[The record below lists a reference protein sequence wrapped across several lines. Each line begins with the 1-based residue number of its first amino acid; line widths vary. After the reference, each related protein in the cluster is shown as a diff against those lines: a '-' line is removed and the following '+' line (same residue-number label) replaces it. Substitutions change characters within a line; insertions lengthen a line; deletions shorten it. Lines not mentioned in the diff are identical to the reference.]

1 MLQRIYRH
9 YCYNFYMS
17 NLIHFLNEKFVT
29 EDELLISPR
38 DLGFVRGYSVADF
51 IVTYN
56 HKPFKLSEH
65 IDRLFKSAEIVG
77 LRIPWNKEQIIAWVK
92 ETLEKNDKET
102 EKAIKIIL
110 SGGISHSLHQ
120 AETPTIVIIVNL
132 RVRKP
137 ASDYENGV
145 KVIAVEYKRQ
155 YPEAKHTHYV
165 EAIKQ
170 LAKVKD
176 QGVEDVIYYDNSQ
189 VYEGSGTNI
198 FAVINNKLTTTKS
211 NIVSGIT
218 RNTLLEILKLHIPI
232 EIRDFTFYELLK
244 ASEIFITGSNS
255 EVRGVIEING
265 KPVGEGK
272 IGEITKEV
280 SKQYCE
286 YIFNTTEK

>member
-1 MLQRIYRH
+1 MG
-9 YCYNFYMS
+9 NF
-17 NLIHFLNEKFVT
+17 IHFLNGKFVT

-56 HKPFKLSEH
+56 NKLFKLPEH
-65 IDRLFKSAEIVG
+65 VDRLFKSAEIIG
-77 LRIPWNKEQIIAWVK
+77 LKIPWSKEQIIGWAN
-92 ETLEKNDKET
+92 ETLDKNDINS
-102 EKAIKIIL
+102 EKTIKIIF

-120 AETPTIVIIVNL
+120 AKIPTIIMIVSP
-132 RVRKP
+132 RMRKSV
-137 ASDYENGV
+137 SDYEKGV

-198 FAVINNKLTTTKS
+198 FAVINNKLVTTKS
-211 NIVSGIT
+211 NIVYGIT
-218 RNTLLEILKLHIPI
+218 RNTILEIIKLPIPV
-232 EIRDFTFYELLK
+232 EIRDFTFDELLK
-244 ASEIFITGSNS
+244 ATEVFITGSNS

-265 KPVGEGK
+265 KAVGNRK
-272 IGEITKEV
+272 IGEFTKEV
-280 SKQYCE
+280 AKQYKD
-286 YIFNTTEK
+286 YVLQLIEK

>member
-1 MLQRIYRH
+1 
-9 YCYNFYMS
+9 MS
-17 NLIHFLNEKFVT
+17 NLTHFLNGKFVT
-29 EDELLISPR
+29 GDELLISPR

-56 HKPFKLSEH
+56 HKPFKLTEH
-65 IDRLFKSAEIVG
+65 IDRLFKSAEIIG

-92 ETLEKNDKET
+92 ETLDKNYKET
-102 EKAIKIIL
+102 EKTIKIIL

-120 AETPTIVIIVNL
+120 ADTPTIIMIVSS

-137 ASDYENGV
+137 ENDYKNGV

-176 QGVEDVIYYDNSQ
+176 QGIEDVIYYDNSQ

-198 FAVINNKLTTTKS
+198 FAVINNKLATTKS
-211 NIVSGIT
+211 NIVYGIT
-218 RNTLLEILKLHIPI
+218 RNTLLEILQLTIPI
-232 EIRDFTFYELLK
+232 EIRDFTFDELLK

-265 KPVGEGK
+265 KPVGGGK
-272 IGEITKEV
+272 IGDITKEV
-280 SKQYCE
+280 AKQYKE
-286 YIFNTTEK
+286 YILQTINKK